1 MRSLGLWPISVIMV
15 MLLLSGSIGAIYAQA
30 GVQNI
35 DEDLHELRRLRL
47 HAEVLQRMLERATT
61 IANISESLQNEI
73 SILVSVNL
81 TTLSPDEL
89 KQFIA
94 DAKSL
99 LEEIRDLRRANATE
113 SEHGLALKL
122 LERIRLRLENTLRKM
137 NLTDEEAEEIR
148 ERLREA
154 LQERLT
160 VKELAM
166 LMKEVGRRLAYHR
179 ALDLS
184 ENAMNFTEN
193 ATHSGA
199 IHGLETAL
207 NSSCKV
213 LKVLETVKER
223 LEKVNASPVAIAAIE
238 HAIERITSA
247 REVLEQVMERL
258 LLKHEAGNIT
268 ESEVRE
274 EVESILE
281 EKLEDL
287 NETISRY
294 LEELEE
300 LRGEAEKANLT
311 DIAEKLNETISM
323 LEDLSSQITPTN
335 ISFGDVMRRLAG
347 AKMVIA
353 YAEKVLE
360 EASKEE
366 KLKSKISN
374 RLNESI
380 NEVREELKDLRERLE
395 ELTDHEEAE
404 DVNATLSLI
413 EGLVKEAK
421 ENLGKGILPEASK
434 LLNKAEQMIKSVEHK
449 MEHLKKMLEE
459 SHGRGGPK
467 TPPTIGGE
475 KHGKGKP

>member
-1 MRSLGLWPISVIMV
+1 MRSLGLWPISIIMI
-15 MLLLSGSIGAIYAQA
+15 MLLLSGSIGAVYAQA

-47 HAEVLQRMLERATT
+47 HAEVLQRMLERAAT
-61 IANISESLQNEI
+61 IANISESIQDRI
-73 SILVSVNL
+73 SIMVSVNL

-99 LEEIRDLRRANATE
+99 LKEIRDLGKANATE
-113 SEHGLALKL
+113 SEHGLTIKL

-166 LMKEVGRRLAYHR
+166 LMKEIGGKLAYHK

-193 ATHSGA
+193 AAHLGA

-247 REVLEQVMERL
+247 REVLKQVMERL
-258 LLKHEAGNIT
+258 LLKREAGNIT
-268 ESEVRE
+268 ESEVEE

-323 LEDLSSQITPTN
+323 LEDLSGQITLAN
-335 ISFGDVMRRLAG
+335 ISFGDVMRRLAR
-347 AKMVIA
+347 AKTVIA
-353 YAEKVLE
+353 HAEKVLE
-360 EASKEE
+360 KASKEE

-380 NEVREELKDLRERLE
+380 NEVREELKGLREKLE
-395 ELTDHEEAE
+395 ELTGHEEAE

-421 ENLGKGILPEASK
+421 ENLGKGILHEASK

-459 SHGRGGPK
+459 HHGRGGPK
-467 TPPTIGGE
+467 TPPMTGGE
-475 KHGKGKP
+475 KHAKWKP